1 MFKHSSQVWIALL
14 AQGFVNHDGGAVRQ
28 IQRADVFGLRDA
40 QTILR
45 AGLGKFLRQPRG
57 FAAKQK
63 VNVLR
68 LVAEI
73 MLAKRHIAVGFNQKN
88 LAVLRFGVGDEGL
101 QIIVVVDVY
110 MSPVIQTCA
119 FEHFVIGGKPQWA
132 YQMQAGVGACASAG
146 DVACVGGN
154 FGLV

>member
-14 AQGFVNHDGGAVRQ
+14 AQGFVNHDGGAVGQ

-45 AGLGKFLRQPRG
+45 AGLGKFLRQPHG

-101 QIIVVVDVY
+101 QIIVVMNIY
-110 MSPVIQTCA
+110 MRPVVQACA
-119 FEHFVIGGKPQWA
+119 LEHFVIGGKSQWS
-132 YQMQAGVGACASAG
+132 YQVQAGVGTCTSKGNIACI
-146 DVACVGGN
+146 GGN

>member
-1 MFKHSSQVWIALL
+1 M
-14 AQGFVNHDGGAVRQ
+14 
-28 IQRADVFGLRDA
+28 FGLRDA
-40 QTILR
+40 QTVLR
-45 AGLGKFLRQPRG
+45 PRLGKFLRQTRG
-57 FAAKQK
+57 FTAKQK

-119 FEHFVIGGKPQWA
+119 FEHFVIGGKAQWA

>member
-1 MFKHSSQVWIALL
+1 M
-14 AQGFVNHDGGAVRQ
+14 
-28 IQRADVFGLRDA
+28 FGLRDA

-45 AGLGKFLRQPRG
+45 AGLGKFLRQTRG

-101 QIIVVVDVY
+101 QIIVEW
-110 MSPVIQTCA
+110 MST
-119 FEHFVIGGKPQWA
+119 
-132 YQMQAGVGACASAG
+132 
-146 DVACVGGN
+146 
-154 FGLV
+154 

>member
-1 MFKHSSQVWIALL
+1 M
-14 AQGFVNHDGGAVRQ
+14 
-28 IQRADVFGLRDA
+28 FGLRDA
-40 QTILR
+40 QTVLR
-45 AGLGKFLRQPRG
+45 AGLGKFLRQTCG

-68 LVAEI
+68 LVTEI

-101 QIIVVVDVY
+101 QIIVVVDVHVC
-110 MSPVIQTCA
+110 PIIQTCS
-119 FEHFVIGGKPQWA
+119 FEHFVIGGKAQWA